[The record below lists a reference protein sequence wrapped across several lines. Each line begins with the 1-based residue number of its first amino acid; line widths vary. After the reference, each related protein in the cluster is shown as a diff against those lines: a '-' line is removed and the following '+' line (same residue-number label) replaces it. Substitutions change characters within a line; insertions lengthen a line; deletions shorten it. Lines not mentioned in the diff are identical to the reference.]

1 MFAGNLAV
9 NVVDIASWSAA
20 IEIEGLQPHK
30 GIRKIATGAQQNL
43 ACRIPVNVRT
53 SVVIAAAGRVR
64 AIALKYSV
72 HIVDVADAFF
82 VVWKNAPFNPST
94 ARVTAGGVQI
104 RSNDADIA
112 AGLRV

>member
-20 IEIEGLQPHK
+20 IKIEGLQPHQ
-30 GIRKIATGAQQNL
+30 GVREIATGGQQNL
-43 ACRIPVNVRT
+43 VCRIPVNVRT
-53 SVVIAAAGRVR
+53 SVVIATAGRVR

-72 HIVDVADAFF
+72 HIIDVADAFF

-94 ARVTAGGVQI
+94 ARMTAGGVKI
-104 RSNDADIA
+104 RSNDADVA
-112 AGLRV
+112 AGLRI